1 MLIRL
6 NLNCFRSSFLFFL
19 SLFLFFHSLAVSA
32 ATPQPVIGSHGIVAS
47 RSLMASEVGIE
58 IMKQG
63 GNAIDAAVAVGF
75 ALSVTYPSAGNL
87 GGGGF
92 MVIHL
97 ANGEEYA
104 LDFREVAPKLAHSDM
119 YLDKKGEI
127 IKGLSTT
134 GYLSVGVP
142 GSVDGLLKAQERFGK
157 LTRKEIIEPAFY
169 LAYDGFILSSD
180 LADQFSKQLP
190 TMESYPASIK
200 KFANKGKPYK
210 TGDIWSQPDLAYTLK
225 FIARKGRAGFYEG
238 KIAKLIIKEIQAGGG
253 QISLDDLKN
262 YQSKWREP
270 IKSTYHDYTIIG
282 MPPPSSGGILIAQ
295 MLNMIEPY
303 NLKAMGWGSAELV
316 HLMVE
321 AQRRAYADRA
331 IHLGDPDFYQVPQ
344 NKLTSKQYA
353 RLRFKDFNPEK
364 ANSSDEIGAGRW
376 GKESNDTTHYSVMD
390 AQGNAVS
397 VTTTL
402 NLAYGNKIVVPDAG
416 FLLNNEMDDF
426 SSKPGVPNAYGL
438 LGSEAN
444 KIEPGKRMLS
454 SMSPTIVLKDDKPFL
469 VTGSPGGSTIINTTL
484 QVILNVLDHGIPLND
499 AVGLPRFH
507 HQWKPDKIFYE
518 PYAFSPD
525 TLKILKSMD
534 HNGFI
539 KSTRL
544 LGDANS
550 VMRID
555 VNDETLL
562 YGSSDPRNDGG
573 VSAY

>member
-1 MLIRL
+1 MLTRL
-6 NLNCFRSSFLFFL
+6 NFPGFPF
-19 SLFLFFHSLAVSA
+19 LFLFSLFVTFFSLATLA
-32 ATPQPVIGSHGIVAS
+32 ATPQAVTGSHGIVAS
-47 RSLMASEVGIE
+47 RSLLASEVGIE

-104 LDFREVAPKLAHSDM
+104 LDFREVAPKLAHPDM

-157 LTRKEIIEPAFY
+157 LTRKEVIEPAFY

-190 TMESYPASIK
+190 AMESYPASIK
-200 KFANKGKPYK
+200 KFTNKGKPYK
-210 TGDIWSQPDLAYTLK
+210 PGDTWSQPDLAYTLK
-225 FIARKGRAGFYEG
+225 IIAKKGRAGFYEG
-238 KIAKLIIKEIQAGGG
+238 KIAKLIIKEMQAGGG
-253 QISLDDLKN
+253 QISLDDLIN

-270 IKSTYHDYTIIG
+270 IKSTYHDYTVIG

-469 VTGSPGGSTIINTTL
+469 VTGSPGGSTIKNTTL
-484 QVILNVLDHGIPLND
+484 QVILNVFDHGIPLND
-499 AVGLPRFH
+499 AIGLPRFH

>member
-1 MLIRL
+1 MLTRL
-6 NLNCFRSSFLFFL
+6 NFPGFPF
-19 SLFLFFHSLAVSA
+19 LFLFSLFVTFFSLATLA
-32 ATPQPVIGSHGIVAS
+32 ATPQAVTGSHGIVAS
-47 RSLMASEVGIE
+47 RSLLASEVGIE

-104 LDFREVAPKLAHSDM
+104 LDFREVAPKLAHPDM

-157 LTRKEIIEPAFY
+157 LTRKEVIEPAFY

-190 TMESYPASIK
+190 AMESYPASIK
-200 KFANKGKPYK
+200 KFTNKGKPYK
-210 TGDIWSQPDLAYTLK
+210 PGDTWSQPDLAYTLK
-225 FIARKGRAGFYEG
+225 IIAKKGRAGFYEG
-238 KIAKLIIKEIQAGGG
+238 KIAKLIIKEMQAGGG
-253 QISLDDLKN
+253 QISLDDLIN

-270 IKSTYHDYTIIG
+270 IKSTYHDYTVIG

-499 AVGLPRFH
+499 AIGLPRFH